1 MEPYMP
7 YYLYIVTT
15 SETSNTKSV
24 RLVSEFDVFKTA
36 KNEAKRLRAEEPLAD
51 NQIYKI
57 IFAEDTAEAEKNLTE
72 YREQPVAKEWE
83 K

>member
-1 MEPYMP
+1 MP

-15 SETSNTKSV
+15 SEPSDKKSV
-24 RLVSEFDVFKTA
+24 SLVSEFDVFKAA
-36 KNEAKRLRAEEPLAD
+36 KNEVKRLRAEQPLAD

-57 IFAEDTAEAEKNLTE
+57 TFAGDTAEAEKSLTDH
-72 YREQPVAKEWE
+72 REEPIAKEWE